1 MHGSMDMKPPRPNA
15 VREGLRRDVEAFMTE
30 LSPDVA
36 DEYRRH
42 AEDLVRT
49 AIRLLDDGA
58 DEGQLRLVSRAV
70 REIRHSW
77 LLFNQYRGT
86 RKVTIYGSAR
96 TPEDHSD
103 YIAAKEFSA
112 LMAARDWM
120 TITGAGDGIMKAGH
134 EGPSRESIFG
144 LRIRLP
150 FETSANA
157 VIEGDPK
164 LVSFR
169 YFFTRKLMFMAHADA
184 VSVFPGGFGTMDELF
199 ECLTLIQTGKSN
211 VVPVVLLEGEGRE
224 YWEDWLAFIREHL
237 CDNGWISEEDFSL
250 LHIASSPQDACDH
263 IRLFYRRYHSARYVG
278 PTYVLRLVSPLSE
291 KQVKVLSNEFSDL
304 VDGGEMRQ
312 CDALPGETDHLDLPR
327 LAFVH
332 TKRGWGRVRE
342 LIDRI
347 NLFPLDGSC

>member
-1 MHGSMDMKPPRPNA
+1 MDRHPPRPNA
-15 VREGLRRDVEAFMTE
+15 AREGLRRQVEHFLTDIAPE
-30 LSPDVA
+30 IP
-36 DEYRRH
+36 EERRRH
-42 AEDLVRT
+42 VEDLVRT
-49 AIRLLDDGA
+49 GIRLLDDGS
-58 DEGQLRLVSRAV
+58 DDGQLRLVSRAV
-70 REIRHSW
+70 KEMRHSW
-77 LLFNQYRGT
+77 VLFNQYRGT

-96 TPEDHSD
+96 TPEDHPD
-103 YIAAKEFSA
+103 YIAAKDFSA
-112 LMAARDWM
+112 YMAGRDWM

-184 VSVFPGGFGTMDELF
+184 VSVFPGGFGTQDELF

-211 VVPVVLLEGEGRE
+211 VIPVVLLEGEGRT
-224 YWEDWLAFIREHL
+224 YWEDWLAWITEHL
-237 CDNGWISEEDFSL
+237 CDNGWISPEDLSL
-250 LHIASSPQDACDH
+250 LHIASSPEEAGEH

-278 PTYVLRLVSPLSE
+278 ATYVLRLVTPLSP
-291 KQVKVLSNEFSDL
+291 KQVDMLSEEFADL
-304 VDGGEMRQ
+304 VDAGEMRQ
-312 CDALPGETDHLDLPR
+312 CEALPGETDHLDLPR

-332 TKRGWGRVRE
+332 TRRGWGRMRE

-347 NLFPLDGSC
+347 NLLPLDGSC

>member
-1 MHGSMDMKPPRPNA
+1 MSGSMDRTPRHQHVERA
-15 VREGLRRDVEAFMTE
+15 GLRRQVEAFLEE
-30 LSPDVA
+30 LAPEIPA
-36 DEYRRH
+36 DRRAH
-42 AEDLVRT
+42 IEDLFRT
-49 AIRLLDDGA
+49 GIRLLDDGS
-58 DEGQLRLVSRAV
+58 DDGQLRLVSRAV

-77 LLFNQYRGT
+77 VLFNQYCGT

-103 YIAAKEFSA
+103 YVAAKDFSA
-112 LMAARDWM
+112 IMARHDWM

-184 VSVFPGGFGTMDELF
+184 VAVFPGGFGTMDELF

-211 VVPVVLLEGEGRE
+211 VIPVVLLEGEGRT
-224 YWEDWLAFIREHL
+224 YWEDWYSWISAHL
-237 CDNGWISEEDFSL
+237 GDNGWICAEDLSL
-250 LHIASSPQDACDH
+250 LHIAESPEEAADH
-263 IRLFYRRYHSARYVG
+263 VRMFYRRYHSGRYG
-278 PTYVLRLVSPLSE
+278 GATYVIRLKTPLSDR
-291 KQVKVLSNEFSDL
+291 QVAMLGEEFSDL
-304 VDGGEMRQ
+304 VDAGDMQQ
-312 CDALPGETDHLDLPR
+312 CEPLPGETDHLDLPR

-332 TKRGWGRVRE
+332 TKRGWGRVRQ

-347 NLFPLDGSC
+347 NLLPLDGSC